1 MKMKKYLVAA
11 SALALCGAAK
21 VLSSC
26 GGNNAAKVE
35 YVDAEGKTQTVEVKA
50 TEDSTEVSKAVYA
63 YVQNQTS
70 KNRAIPSELSLNVSE
85 EVSVSGKTAKN
96 SDLMNLI
103 SMLVNRPVSAEKV
116 LAPLS
121 LEGDATSMPALTNPF
136 SLSEKLTAN
145 VSVKIPTVTVDVKD
159 KSAEE
164 AQKEMA
170 EKGKAF
176 LKGIEASAN
185 VNVETKLP
193 DIAAF
198 INAMSTEGSDVD
210 AVSLEGKKEMKA
222 TIQAYL
228 KDLNAVVKTS
238 GNLEST
244 YFQTIPYVSEY
255 ADLIGELLGTTGKEL
270 KFDFATN
277 FAQPIDKASSFVGAA
292 LANLNGAAGEDAETS
307 GLLPI
312 AVSMEQITEFVT
324 SNKVAITKV
333 DGTNVTFKL
342 TGAPS
347 AANVSSLDVLDVT
360 TTSDSTTKLSDAV
373 FELTVNVANLN
384 YAKLNISMGEFLT
397 SYVKSIPAA
406 STFIADFNAKLDATV
421 EITDNGKEIIDRTL
435 EANAYLFFDGLI
447 DGEQQDRVLY
457 YKKASKETLCKYKG
471 MDIDIEENTME
482 NCISVIDKLYFANN
496 TSSKKS
502 DKSFICKID
511 VLKEISE
518 LIEEQKEEM
527 SLGELKEL
535 CLKKLSSFNIDSDV
549 KESIVDGLFKNCNYL
564 SLMAGSVK
572 ERNLKSTQFVITP
585 NKILCMQTLNNIEN
599 EVSFKLVDKDEIK
612 TMINDIMKSLEV
624 S

>member
-11 SALALCGAAK
+11 SALALCGAAT

-26 GGNNAAKVE
+26 GGNNTAKVE

-63 YVQNQTS
+63 YVQNQTA

-103 SMLVNRPVSAEKV
+103 GALFGGPTSAEKI

-121 LEGDATSMPALTNPF
+121 LEGDGASMPALTNPF

-159 KSAEE
+159 KTAEE

-176 LKGIEASAN
+176 LKGLEASAN

-198 INAMSTEGSDVD
+198 INAMSTEGADVD
-210 AVSLEGKKEMKA
+210 TVSLEGKKEMKA

-238 GNLEST
+238 GNLESS

-277 FAQPIDKASSFVGAA
+277 FAKPIDQASSFVGAT
-292 LANLNGAAGEDAETS
+292 LANLNSTDAETS

-312 AVSMEQITEFVT
+312 SVSMEQITEFVN

-342 TGAPS
+342 TAAPTS
-347 AANVSSLDVLDVT
+347 ANALSLDGLDVAI
-360 TTSDSTTKLSDAV
+360 TSDSTTNTKLSDAV

-406 STFIADFNAKLDATV
+406 STFVADFNAKLDATV
-421 EITDNGKEIIDRTL
+421 EITDKANIQTL
-435 EANAYLFFDGLI
+435 AA
-447 DGEQQDRVLY
+447 
-457 YKKASKETLCKYKG
+457 
-471 MDIDIEENTME
+471 
-482 NCISVIDKLYFANN
+482 
-496 TSSKKS
+496 S
-502 DKSFICKID
+502 DKA
-511 VLKEISE
+511 
-518 LIEEQKEEM
+518 
-527 SLGELKEL
+527 
-535 CLKKLSSFNIDSDV
+535 
-549 KESIVDGLFKNCNYL
+549 VDGFQYISTLPFF
-564 SLMAGSVK
+564 G
-572 ERNLKSTQFVITP
+572 ERK
-585 NKILCMQTLNNIEN
+585 
-599 EVSFKLVDKDEIK
+599 
-612 TMINDIMKSLEV
+612 
-624 S
+624 

>member
-11 SALALCGAAK
+11 SALALCGAAT

-26 GGNNAAKVE
+26 GGNNTAKVE

-103 SMLVNRPVSAEKV
+103 SMLVNGPARAEKV

-121 LEGDATSMPALTNPF
+121 LEGDGASMPALTNPF

-185 VNVETKLP
+185 VNVETKIP
-193 DIAAF
+193 DVAAF
-198 INAMSTEGSDVD
+198 VNAMSTEGADID

-238 GNLEST
+238 GNLEAS

-255 ADLIGELLGTTGKEL
+255 GDLIGELLGTTGKEL
-270 KFDFATN
+270 KFDFGTN
-277 FAQPIDKASSFVGAA
+277 FAQPIDRVAASVGAV
-292 LANLNGAAGEDAETS
+292 LANLNAADAQTS
-307 GLLPI
+307 ELAPTV
-312 AVSMEQITEFVT
+312 VSMEQITEFVT

-333 DGTNVTFKL
+333 DGTNVTIKL

-347 AANVSSLDVLDVT
+347 AVNASSLDGLEVVT
-360 TTSDSTTKLSDAV
+360 SGESTTKLSDMV

-384 YAKLNISMGEFLT
+384 YAKLNISMGDFLT

-406 STFIADFNAKLDATV
+406 STFVADFNAKVDATV
-421 EITDNGKEIIDRTL
+421 EITDK
-435 EANAYLFFDGLI
+435 ANIQALT
-447 DGEQQDRVLY
+447 
-457 YKKASKETLCKYKG
+457 A
-471 MDIDIEENTME
+471 
-482 NCISVIDKLYFANN
+482 
-496 TSSKKS
+496 S
-502 DKSFICKID
+502 DKA
-511 VLKEISE
+511 
-518 LIEEQKEEM
+518 
-527 SLGELKEL
+527 
-535 CLKKLSSFNIDSDV
+535 
-549 KESIVDGLFKNCNYL
+549 VDGFQYISTLPFFNK
-564 SLMAGSVK
+564 VK
-572 ERNLKSTQFVITP
+572 
-585 NKILCMQTLNNIEN
+585 
-599 EVSFKLVDKDEIK
+599 
-612 TMINDIMKSLEV
+612 
-624 S
+624 